1 MYDTII
7 IGAGLSGLQAAL
19 NIHEAGHSVLV
30 LEARDRVGGKTCTA
44 ALETGGCV
52 DLGAAWINDTNQYRM
67 HGYAQRFE
75 LELLKQ
81 NTEGNGLMQD
91 LDGTIIPFAYGTTPP
106 FANVSDVQNLEQIR
120 DAIHELSIQARE
132 SLLAGSTNEQVV
144 ELDQITLNEYVQRQ
158 RGSERTLKMINL
170 WTQVMLGVD
179 SNEIS
184 AGCFVDYCAKG
195 GGLMQ
200 MRSDSKHGGQYLR
213 FRKGTQSVANNLAK
227 LLPAGSIHLSSPVKA
242 VSDNGTKVQVTVASP
257 LSTEKVFTARKLI
270 ISIPTPLYKDITFS
284 PALPERKWTAS
295 TSTKL
300 GIYTKSILIYKEPW
314 WIEKNLCG
322 LILSYDGPIVV
333 ARDTS
338 SAADGQFSLT
348 CFVNGSIGRKWNE
361 MAPFKRQAAVLQHL
375 FQITGDAKALEPI
388 DILERQWMNEEWSQG
403 AVCPISGPG
412 VMTSVGNL
420 WKVPIGNIHFVGTEF
435 AKEWKGYME
444 GAVSSGEEGAKEVL
458 KLLEKR
464 PKL

>member
-44 ALETGGCV
+44 SLEAGGCV
-52 DLGAAWINDTNQYRM
+52 DLGAAWINDTNQYCM
-67 HGYAQRFE
+67 HGYAQRFG
-75 LELLKQ
+75 LEIIKQ

-106 FANVSDVQNLEQIR
+106 
-120 DAIHELSIQARE
+120 ARE
-132 SLLAGSTNEQVV
+132 SLLAGSINEQVL
-144 ELDQITLNEYVQRQ
+144 ELDQITLNEYVQHQ
-158 RGSERTLKMINL
+158 RGSERTLKMVNL

-227 LLPAGSIHLSSPVKA
+227 LLPLGSIHLSSPVKA
-242 VSDNGTKVQVTVASP
+242 VSDNGTKVQVMVASP
-257 LSTEKVFTARKLI
+257 LLTEKVFTARKLI

-300 GIYTKSILIYKEPW
+300 GTYTKSILIYKEPW

-338 SAADGQFSLT
+338 SAADSQFSST
-348 CFVNGSIGRKWNE
+348 CFVNGSIGRKWSE

-375 FQITGDAKALEPI
+375 FQITGDEKALEPI
-388 DILERQWMNEEWSQG
+388 DVLERQWMNEEWSQG

-458 KLLEKR
+458 RLLEER

>member
-1 MYDTII
+1 M
-7 IGAGLSGLQAAL
+7 
-19 NIHEAGHSVLV
+19 
-30 LEARDRVGGKTCTA
+30 
-44 ALETGGCV
+44 
-52 DLGAAWINDTNQYRM
+52 
-67 HGYAQRFE
+67 
-75 LELLKQ
+75 
-81 NTEGNGLMQD
+81 
-91 LDGTIIPFAYGTTPP
+91 
-106 FANVSDVQNLEQIR
+106 
-120 DAIHELSIQARE
+120 
-132 SLLAGSTNEQVV
+132 
-144 ELDQITLNEYVQRQ
+144 
-158 RGSERTLKMINL
+158 
-170 WTQVMLGVD
+170 
-179 SNEIS
+179 
-184 AGCFVDYCAKG
+184 
-195 GGLMQ
+195 
-200 MRSDSKHGGQYLR
+200 
-213 FRKGTQSVANNLAK
+213 
-227 LLPAGSIHLSSPVKA
+227 KA
-242 VSDNGTKVQVTVASP
+242 VADHGTKVQVTVASP

-300 GIYTKSILIYKEPW
+300 GTYTKSILIYKEPW
-314 WIEKNLCG
+314 WVEKNLCG

-348 CFVNGSIGRKWNE
+348 CFVNGSIGRKWSE

-388 DILERQWMNEEWSQG
+388 DALERQWMNEEWSQG

-420 WKVPIGNIHFVGTEF
+420 WKVPVGNIHFVGTEF

>member
-1 MYDTII
+1 M
-7 IGAGLSGLQAAL
+7 
-19 NIHEAGHSVLV
+19 
-30 LEARDRVGGKTCTA
+30 
-44 ALETGGCV
+44 
-52 DLGAAWINDTNQYRM
+52 
-67 HGYAQRFE
+67 
-75 LELLKQ
+75 
-81 NTEGNGLMQD
+81 
-91 LDGTIIPFAYGTTPP
+91 
-106 FANVSDVQNLEQIR
+106 
-120 DAIHELSIQARE
+120 
-132 SLLAGSTNEQVV
+132 
-144 ELDQITLNEYVQRQ
+144 
-158 RGSERTLKMINL
+158 
-170 WTQVMLGVD
+170 
-179 SNEIS
+179 
-184 AGCFVDYCAKG
+184 
-195 GGLMQ
+195 
-200 MRSDSKHGGQYLR
+200 
-213 FRKGTQSVANNLAK
+213 
-227 LLPAGSIHLSSPVKA
+227 
-242 VSDNGTKVQVTVASP
+242 QVTVASP